1 MKRIAYIQYS
11 NPAGYPPLEHSSRI
25 LANQGWKVLVLGIGI
40 AWMKDFALPP
50 HPNITVRQFRACA
63 PGWRQ
68 KLHYVWFTLS
78 AVVQTL
84 GWRVEC
90 VYVSDSLACPAGWLL
105 SFWPGIRVIYHEHDW
120 PADASSPLMKL
131 VLWTRHRLAL
141 RATLCILPN
150 ERRAEQFKRTMGREA
165 RVVCVWNCP
174 TKNEVVAARPTRNGD
189 DLWIVYQ
196 GSIVPAR
203 LPASLIEAL
212 VRLPETVKLRVIG
225 YETPGSR
232 GYSRQL
238 RTLAEKIG
246 VAARVEFA
254 GTVPTRA
261 EMFARCRQGD
271 VGLAFMPKTSC
282 DINEQAMTG
291 ASNKPFDYLACGL
304 ALLVSDLPDWRALY
318 VDAGCGLACD
328 PDSVESVA
336 KALEM
341 FVRKP
346 LEMRQMGERGRQR
359 ILAEWNYENQ
369 FATVLACLNG
379 ATK

>member
-1 MKRIAYIQYS
+1 MKHIAFIQYS
-11 NPAGYPPLEHSSRI
+11 NPAGYPPIEHSSRI
-25 LANQGWKVLVLGIGI
+25 LANQGWKVLLVGIGV
-40 AWMKDFALPP
+40 AWMEGLALPP
-50 HPNITVRQFRACA
+50 HPNITVRQLPACT

-68 KLHYVWFTLS
+68 KLRYVWFTLS

-84 GWRVEC
+84 AWGVEW

-120 PADASSPLMKL
+120 PTDASSPFMKV
-131 VLWTRHRLAL
+131 VLRTRHRLAL

-150 ERRAEQFKRTMGREA
+150 ERRAEQFKRTMGHAA

-174 TKNEVVAARPTRNGD
+174 TTNEVLPARPARNGD

-212 VRLPETVKLRVIG
+212 VRLPESVKLRVIG

-238 RTLAEKIG
+238 HTLAEKIG
-246 VAARVEFA
+246 VADRVEFTGA
-254 GTVPTRA
+254 VPRA

-318 VDAGCGLACD
+318 VDAGCALACD

-336 KALEM
+336 TALET

-359 ILAEWNYENQ
+359 ILTEWNYEYQ
-369 FATVLACLNG
+369 FASVLACLNG

>member
-1 MKRIAYIQYS
+1 MR
-11 NPAGYPPLEHSSRI
+11 
-25 LANQGWKVLVLGIGI
+25 
-40 AWMKDFALPP
+40 
-50 HPNITVRQFRACA
+50 
-63 PGWRQ
+63 
-68 KLHYVWFTLS
+68 
-78 AVVQTL
+78 
-84 GWRVEC
+84 RV
-90 VYVSDSLACPAGWLL
+90 
-105 SFWPGIRVIYHEHDW
+105 
-120 PADASSPLMKL
+120 
-131 VLWTRHRLAL
+131 TRRH
-141 RATLCILPN
+141 
-150 ERRAEQFKRTMGREA
+150 
-165 RVVCVWNCP
+165 
-174 TKNEVVAARPTRNGD
+174 
-189 DLWIVYQ
+189 
-196 GSIVPAR
+196 VPAR